1 MNQLFTMDRFHH
13 RMVSKRGCV
22 LQMKGLCID
31 HKSAFL
37 MLYRVAKGVDDV
49 SEVEDSGC
57 EAGTVRLAFLRMVKD
72 LREQWLVTKTPE
84 YKNWQ

>member
-13 RMVSKRGCV
+13 RMLSKRGCV
-22 LQMKGLCID
+22 LQMKGLYID
-31 HKSAFL
+31 HKAAFL
-37 MLYRVAKGVDDV
+37 MLYCVAQGREDV
-49 SEVEDSGC
+49 GEVETSGC

-72 LREQWLVTKTPE
+72 LREQWLITQNPE